1 MYVLGAAW
9 TRSAPLQTKRAELRS
24 RSWSMPSFHAFVKEK
39 PGRRTLSAIKLMKSD
54 PAAMEAKREES
65 RRAIAGFL
73 GCDEL

>member
-1 MYVLGAAW
+1 LVDALA
-9 TRSAPLQTKRAELRS
+9 LH
-24 RSWSMPSFHAFVKEK
+24 SFHAFVKEK